1 MIRKIARS
9 FSTDFK
15 DANFIEILKGSSTTF
30 IVRLL
35 GLVAG
40 YAFTFIIS
48 RYYGSEV
55 LGAHTLSITVLMM
68 FSVLGRLGMDSL
80 LVRHFAQ
87 DHAANRWDRI
97 MEVYKKTLM
106 VVIPAGLILSVL
118 LFVTSEQVAV
128 YVFKKP
134 LLTPYFRIISFAVLP
149 MAMRFVNSECYRGF
163 RMNKEYAYSQNVS
176 YFLYSAVILGILTI
190 FLRHEWLP
198 NIAFALSLVILMI
211 SSSLLIIKRIRSHT
225 TIASN
230 ELLIKEMVRNAVP
243 MLLANSML
251 LVSGWINT
259 IMLGIWSTE
268 SDVGIYSVVLKISTF
283 SAFVLMSINSV
294 SAPRFAQL
302 HATGDMEGLK
312 KYTAHTA
319 KIIFYSSIPI
329 FLGIILFREWLL
341 SLFGDEF
348 IIGSA
353 ALLIT
358 MAGQL
363 FNVFA
368 GSVGQFLYM
377 TGRQHVFRNIILT
390 STLLNIIFCVI
401 LIPLYGLLGSAIAG
415 MIFMACWNLMSM
427 TYIYRTFKIKT
438 FYWPF
443 SKF

>member
-1 MIRKIARS
+1 MISKIARS
-9 FSTDFK
+9 FRRDFK
-15 DANFIEILKGSSTTF
+15 DANFLEIVKGSATTF
-30 IVRLL
+30 AVRLM

-55 LGAHTLSITVLMM
+55 MGAHTLSITVLMM

-87 DHAANRWDRI
+87 DHAINRWDRI
-97 MEVYKKTLM
+97 LEVYKKTLM
-106 VVIPAGLILSVL
+106 VVVPFGLCLSVVLFFTSGLIA
-118 LFVTSEQVAV
+118 T
-128 YVFKKP
+128 YIFKKP
-134 LLTPYFRIISFAVLP
+134 LLEPYFRIISFAVLP
-149 MAMRFVNSECYRGF
+149 MAMRFINSECYRGF

-176 YFLYSAVILGILTI
+176 YFLYSAVILGVMTV
-190 FLRHEWLP
+190 FSQHSWLP
-198 NIAFALSLVILMI
+198 NIAFTISLILLML
-211 SSSLLIIKRIRSHT
+211 SSSFLILKRIKSNT
-225 TIASN
+225 KQASN
-230 ELLIKEMVRNAVP
+230 ELLIPEMVKNAVP

-251 LVSGWINT
+251 LVAGWINT

-302 HATGDMEGLK
+302 HAKGDHEGLK

-319 KIIFYSSIPI
+319 KIIFFSSIPI
-329 FLGIILFREWLL
+329 FLGIVILRDWLL

-348 IIGSA
+348 IIGSM

-358 MAGQL
+358 MLGQL

-377 TGRQHVFRNIILT
+377 TGKQHIFRNIILT
-390 STLLNIIFCVI
+390 STVINIAVCAIM
-401 LIPLYGLLGSAIAG
+401 IPLYGLIGSAIAG
-415 MIFMACWNLMSM
+415 MVFMAAWNLMSM
-427 TYIYRTFKIKT
+427 IYIKRNFKIRT
-438 FYWPF
+438 YYWPF
-443 SKF
+443 

>member
-1 MIRKIARS
+1 MIGKIARG
-9 FSTDFK
+9 FRRDFK
-15 DANFIEILKGSSTTF
+15 DASFLEIVKGSAATF
-30 IVRLL
+30 AVRIL

-55 LGAHTLSITVLMM
+55 MGAHTLSVTVLMM

-80 LVRHFAQ
+80 LVKHFAQ
-87 DHAANRWDRI
+87 DHAINRWDRI
-97 MEVYKKTLM
+97 LEVYKKTLL
-106 VVIPAGLILSVL
+106 VVLPVGLVLSVL
-118 LFVTSEQVAV
+118 LYFTSGQIAT

-134 LLTPYFRIISFAVLP
+134 ALQPYFQIISFAVLP
-149 MAMRFVNSECYRGF
+149 MAMRFINSECYRGF

-176 YFLYSAVILGILTI
+176 YFLYAAVILGVMTL
-190 FLRHEWLP
+190 FSHNPWYP
-198 NIAFALSLVILMI
+198 NIAFAVSLMVLMV
-211 SSSLLIIKRIRSHT
+211 SGTYLIFRRIRSHT
-225 TIASN
+225 QTASN
-230 ELLIKEMVRNAVP
+230 ELALPVMINNAIP

-251 LVSGWINT
+251 LVAGWINT

-302 HATGDMEGLK
+302 HAKGDYDGLK

-319 KIIFYSSIPI
+319 KIIFYTSIPI

-341 SLFGDEF
+341 GLFGAEF
-348 IIGSA
+348 TAGSM

-377 TGRQHVFRNIILT
+377 TGKQHIFRNIILT
-390 STLLNIIFCVI
+390 STLINVVVCAL
-401 LIPLYGLLGSAIAG
+401 LIPLYGLIGSAIAG
-415 MIFMACWNLMSM
+415 MVFMAAWNLMAM
-427 TYIYRTFKIKT
+427 IYIRRNFRIRTY
-438 FYWPF
+438 YWPF
-443 SKF
+443 

>member
-1 MIRKIARS
+1 MIRKIGRS
-9 FSTDFK
+9 FKKDFN
-15 DANFIEILKGSSTTF
+15 DAGFLEIVKGSATTF
-30 IVRLL
+30 AIRLL

-87 DHAANRWDRI
+87 DHAINRWDRI
-97 MEVYKKTLM
+97 LEVYKKTLM
-106 VVIPAGLILSVL
+106 VVIPLGLVLSIILFFSAGL
-118 LFVTSEQVAV
+118 VAT

-134 LLTPYFRIISFAVLP
+134 LLEPYFRIISFAVLP

-163 RMNKEYAYSQNVS
+163 RMNREYAYSQNVS
-176 YFLYSAVILGILTI
+176 YFLYSAVILGIMTL
-190 FLRHEWLP
+190 FSKHPWLP
-198 NIAFALSLVILMI
+198 NAAFVLSLFLLMV
-211 SSSLLIIKRIRSHT
+211 SSSLLLLKRIK
-225 TIASN
+225 SN
-230 ELLIKEMVRNAVP
+230 TKVISKEFKVSEMVKNAMP

-251 LVSGWINT
+251 LVAGWINT

-302 HATGDMEGLK
+302 HAKGDHEGLK
-312 KYTAHTA
+312 KYTSHTA
-319 KIIFYSSIPI
+319 KIIFFSSIPI
-329 FLGIILFREWLL
+329 FLLILILRKWLL
-341 SLFGDEF
+341 SLFGPEF
-348 IIGSA
+348 IIGSS

-358 MAGQL
+358 MIGQL

-377 TGRQHVFRNIILT
+377 TGKQNVFRNIILS
-390 STLLNIIFCVI
+390 STLINIIVCAI
-401 LIPLYGLLGSAIAG
+401 LIPLYGLMGSAIAG
-415 MIFMACWNLMSM
+415 MAFMAAWNLMSM
-427 TYIYRTFKIKT
+427 IYISRTFKIRT

-443 SKF
+443 GK